1 LVSASYSTSS
11 NLKAGSYSQTVSDIA
26 GTDASNYTFS
36 AFTTG
41 SANYTVEKASLTVSA
56 TGEDKVYDGL
66 IVATITLS
74 DNRVSGDDLNLSG
87 ATSSYGDKNA
97 GTGKTVNVMGIMLG
111 GTDAANYTW
120 NMNATTEANII
131 PANLTVTANDASKT
145 YDGIPYSGGNGV
157 RYSGFVN
164 GETESVLSGSV
175 SYGGTSQGAV
185 SIGRYMITPGGLGS
199 GNYIIM
205 YLDGELNIDRVTSVS
220 AVDIITSTGNQNIGS
235 DTGTVNSPD
244 APSSLITSDT
254 NGLVNVS
261 ASDNGDFAAM
271 STGTAGSI
279 SGTGGESSLSLIE
292 QSGINGDI
300 SLASLSSDGAAGN
313 GEMNGGYA
321 VDSPAAYNASRLS
334 VQMLYDPTINT
345 SGLIQVTVPRDMLSP
360 GSILNFNLPD
370 VVKSEL
376 SLYGSVEFV
385 TLESGA
391 PLPTWLNY
399 DSGRKAFSVVNAQPE
414 SFPVRA
420 KVRLGDKSW
429 VIVISIRDM

>member
-1 LVSASYSTSS
+1 
-11 NLKAGSYSQTVSDIA
+11 
-26 GTDASNYTFS
+26 
-36 AFTTG
+36 
-41 SANYTVEKASLTVSA
+41 
-56 TGEDKVYDGL
+56 
-66 IVATITLS
+66 
-74 DNRVSGDDLNLSG
+74 
-87 ATSSYGDKNA
+87 
-97 GTGKTVNVMGIMLG
+97 VNVIGIILG

-120 NMNATTEANII
+120 NMNATTAASII
-131 PANLTVTANDASKT
+131 PANLTVTADDASKT
-145 YDGIPYSGGNGV
+145 YDGIPYNGGNGV

-164 GETESVLSGSV
+164 GETESVLSGRV

-199 GNYIIM
+199 GNYVII
-205 YLDGELNIDRVTSVS
+205 YLDGELNIDQVASVS

-235 DTGTVNSPD
+235 GTGTVYSPD

-261 ASDNGDFAAM
+261 GSDNGGFAEM

-279 SGTGGESSLSLIE
+279 AGTGEESSSSLIE

-321 VDSPAAYNASRLS
+321 GDSPAAYNGSQLT
-334 VQMLYDPTINT
+334 VQMLNDPTVNT
-345 SGLIQVTVPRDMLSP
+345 SGLIQVTVPRDMLRP
-360 GSILNFNLPD
+360 GSILSFNLPD
-370 VVKSEL
+370 GVKSEL
-376 SLYGSVEFV
+376 SVSGSVEYV

-391 PLPTWLNY
+391 PLPSWLNY
-399 DSGRKAFSVVNAQPE
+399 DSERKAFSAINAQEE

-420 KVRLGDKSW
+420 KVSLGDKSW
-429 VIVISIRDM
+429 VIVISIQDM

>member
-1 LVSASYSTSS
+1 
-11 NLKAGSYSQTVSDIA
+11 
-26 GTDASNYTFS
+26 
-36 AFTTG
+36 
-41 SANYTVEKASLTVSA
+41 
-56 TGEDKVYDGL
+56 
-66 IVATITLS
+66 
-74 DNRVSGDDLNLSG
+74 
-87 ATSSYGDKNA
+87 
-97 GTGKTVNVMGIMLG
+97 
-111 GTDAANYTW
+111 
-120 NMNATTEANII
+120 
-131 PANLTVTANDASKT
+131 
-145 YDGIPYSGGNGV
+145 
-157 RYSGFVN
+157 
-164 GETESVLSGSV
+164 
-175 SYGGTSQGAV
+175 
-185 SIGRYMITPGGLGS
+185 MITPGGLGS

-334 VQMLYDPTINT
+334 VQTLYDPTINT

-414 SFPVRA
+414 LFPVRA